1 MNLRKPVLAAVL
13 ALSLATMGLTLGCTA
28 AKPASQGSATDAGAG
43 SSAATPD
50 QTSGDSGMHT
60 STYKLNGNEIA
71 VVTTDKGTFKFK
83 FFEKEAPNTS
93 ATFIEY
99 SLKGGYDGNA
109 FHRVIPGFV
118 AQGGDP
124 TSKGMTSEQ
133 VVAAAAQGQLG
144 AGNPGYNLKAEF
156 NPQKHLDGTVA
167 MARAQ
172 SPDSAGS
179 QFYICLAPQPSLD
192 GQYTTFGQVFEGLDV
207 VHKLEVGSIIK
218 SITIE
223 NASK

>member
-1 MNLRKPVLAAVL
+1 MNVRRFFVFAAL
-13 ALSLATMGLTLGCTA
+13 PALLLIAGAVSGCSA
-28 AKPASQGSATDAGAG
+28 AKPAPTEE
-43 SSAATPD
+43 P
-50 QTSGDSGMHT
+50 GMHT

-71 VVTTDKGTFKFK
+71 VIETDKGTIKFK
-83 FFEKEAPNTS
+83 FFEKDAPNTS

-99 SLKGGYDGNA
+99 SLAGGYNGTA
-109 FHRVIPGFV
+109 FHRVIPNFV

-133 VVAAAAQGQLG
+133 VVQAAAANRLG
-144 AGNPGYNLKAEF
+144 SGNPGYNLKAEF
-156 NPQKHLDGTVA
+156 NQQKHLDGSVA

-192 GQYTTFGQVFEGLDV
+192 GQYTVFGQVTEGLDV
-207 VHKLEVGSIIK
+207 VHKLEVGSLIK

>member
-1 MNLRKPVLAAVL
+1 MNVRKTALVGAL
-13 ALSLATMGLTLGCTA
+13 ALSLLTLGLALGCTA
-28 AKPASQGSATDAGAG
+28 AKPAAT
-43 SSAATPD
+43 STAAPT
-50 QTSGDSGMHT
+50 QTSGEPAMHV
-60 STYKLNGNEIA
+60 STYKPNGNEVA
-71 VVTTDKGTFKFK
+71 VIKTDQGTIKMK
-83 FFEKEAPNTS
+83 FFDKDAPNTV

-99 SLKGGYDGNA
+99 SLAGGYNGTA

-124 TSKGMTSEQ
+124 TSKGMTSAQ
-133 VVAAAAQGQLG
+133 VVSAAAAQQLG
-144 AGNPGYNLKAEF
+144 GGGPGYNLKAEF
-156 NPQKHLDGTVA
+156 NSQKHLEGSVA

-192 GQYTTFGQVFEGLDV
+192 GQYTVFGQVTEGLDV
-207 VHKLEVGSIIK
+207 VHKLVVGSIIE
-218 SITIE
+218 SVTIE